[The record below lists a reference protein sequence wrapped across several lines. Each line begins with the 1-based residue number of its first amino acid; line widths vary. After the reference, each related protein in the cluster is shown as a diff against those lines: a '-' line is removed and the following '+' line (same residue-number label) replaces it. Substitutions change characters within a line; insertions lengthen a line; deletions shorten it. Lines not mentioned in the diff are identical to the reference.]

1 MEMVAGLTGITA
13 CALQAALRLS
23 NEAFA
28 AHVES
33 ACGRVAA
40 WHQKPAP
47 RPQREIQQLLDAAL
61 GQQPASV
68 GACFAVLARE

>member
-1 MEMVAGLTGITA
+1 MEMATGLTGGTA

-47 RPQREIQQLLDAAL
+47 RPAAGDAA
-61 GQQPASV
+61 AS
-68 GACFAVLARE
+68 

>member
-1 MEMVAGLTGITA
+1 MEMAAGLTGGTA

-28 AHVES
+28 AHAEP

-47 RPQREIQQLLDAAL
+47 RPAAGDAA
-61 GQQPASV
+61 AS
-68 GACFAVLARE
+68 